1 MTSPGT
7 PIDAEAIRARVEA
20 DCLALMADHPEVEA
34 VGILFLS
41 KPLTGLLSGLIV
53 GANGPRLRPEQTVR
67 LFEVW
72 TWLGMQLLAN
82 SRLDVSD
89 LDGLLGR
96 YARSLA
102 DAHAE
107 ARGAQPQRTATPPEE
122 GTTQGGDP
130 RQDDGRLGGPGPG

>member
-1 MTSPGT
+1 M
-7 PIDAEAIRARVEA
+7 RMEA
-20 DCLALMADHPEVEA
+20 DCLALMGDHPEVEA
-34 VGILFLS
+34 VAILFLS
-41 KPLTGLLSGLIV
+41 RPLEGLLSAMIV
-53 GANGPRLRPEQTVR
+53 GADGPRLRPDQTVR

-82 SRLDVSD
+82 SRLDVLD
-89 LDGLLGR
+89 LDQLLGR

-122 GTTQGGDP
+122 GAPQGAGP
-130 RQDDGRLGGPGPG
+130 GEADGRRGDAGPG